1 MNSNTKDAAMR
12 RNPEPQPYGPQEVS
26 FGLAELAI
34 FVTCLE
40 ARDQNGVR
48 TVVYLRDREKVVS
61 LDTCTDADLL
71 AAAVDHLTRERDDIS
86 RTLEKAKK
94 KLSGATNTEQ
104 LKQTQRSN

>member
-1 MNSNTKDAAMR
+1 M
-12 RNPEPQPYGPQEVS
+12 
-26 FGLAELAI
+26 
-34 FVTCLE
+34 
-40 ARDQNGVR
+40 
-48 TVVYLRDREKVVS
+48 VS

-104 LKQTQRSN
+104 LKQTPQSN